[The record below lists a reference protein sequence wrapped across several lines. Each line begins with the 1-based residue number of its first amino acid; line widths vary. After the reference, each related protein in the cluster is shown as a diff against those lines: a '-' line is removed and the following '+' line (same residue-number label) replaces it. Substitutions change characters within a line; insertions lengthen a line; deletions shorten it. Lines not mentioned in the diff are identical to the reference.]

1 MLTKPSLMTSALAS
15 LAILREHSFEALLW
29 SASAELRLVVKGFIS
44 PHLSGSRSQLQIEF
58 PHFLQ
63 SSHQLGHSDPSMST
77 SPLCLTT
84 LREIYASKGI

>member
-58 PHFLQ
+58 LTSYNPLTN
-63 SSHQLGHSDPSMST
+63 LDTDPSMST

-84 LREIYASKGI
+84 LREIYVSKGI